1 MISYPV
7 SRQGVRRRKS
17 RELQTVS
24 SKIFCR
30 KNTKKVLSVTVADCQ
45 SSGLSA
51 VVYVVLIILF
61 VLQQGCASV
70 VVRNP
75 LPQNLIDLAEIKG
88 IPDARIWGDELP
100 PHYQSWNTK
109 SRTEL
114 QSSFPGI
121 IDTEHSYLAISGGG
135 PRGAYGAGLLAG
147 WTESDTRPEFTIVTG
162 VSVGALTAPFAFLG
176 PDFDDELETVYTTY
190 YTDDLVHLSA
200 NWRDSFASSNPL
212 KKVIA
217 KYVNDEMLSALA
229 VEYRKGRRVYIITT
243 NLDASRPVM
252 WDLGAIAVSG
262 SSNALQLIRDVI
274 LASASIPVL
283 MPPVDIGVEV
293 NGEHY
298 DEMHVDGGVSS
309 QVMFYPPEVD
319 LRLINKKLGT
329 KGRPTI
335 YVIRNGYINA
345 PYKAVKRKLVPIM
358 AKSFQSLIQA
368 QGVGDLYR
376 IYFSSLRDDLEYR
389 LSFIPVEF
397 DIEPQKVGGINY
409 MKQLFEFGRKV
420 GRDGTAWH
428 EAPPDVEEQLRSILQ
443 TKYPEGG

>member
-1 MISYPV
+1 M
-7 SRQGVRRRKS
+7 
-17 RELQTVS
+17 L
-24 SKIFCR
+24 CR
-30 KNTKKVLSVTVADCQ
+30 KKTKNVLSGTFAGSQ
-45 SSGLSA
+45 ISGAST
-51 VVYVVLIILF
+51 VVYVISVILF
-61 VLQQGCASV
+61 VLLHGCASV
-70 VVRNP
+70 VNRHP
-75 LPQNLIDLAEIKG
+75 LPQNLVDSAEIEG

-100 PHYQSWNTK
+100 PHYQSWNSK
-109 SRTEL
+109 SKTEL

-121 IDTEHSYLAISGGG
+121 INTEHSYLAISGGG

-147 WTESDTRPEFTIVTG
+147 WTESNSRPEFTIVTG

-176 PDFDDELETVYTTY
+176 SDYDDELETLYTTY
-190 YTDDLVHLSA
+190 YTDDLIHLKA
-200 NWRDSFASSNPL
+200 NWRDSFASSNQL

-243 NLDASRPVM
+243 NLDASRPMM
-252 WDLGAIAVSG
+252 WDLGAIVESG
-262 SSNALQLIRDVI
+262 SPKALQLIRDVI

-293 NGEHY
+293 NGEYY

-335 YVIRNGYINA
+335 YVIRNGYIHA
-345 PYKAVKRKLVPIM
+345 PYKPVKRKLIPIM
-358 AKSFQSLIQA
+358 AKSFESLIQA

-376 IYFSSLRDDLEYR
+376 IYLSSLRDDLEYR
-389 LSFIPVEF
+389 LAFIPPEF
-397 DIEPQKVGGINY
+397 DIVPQEVGGINY
-409 MKQLFEFGRKV
+409 MKQLFEFGRMA

-428 EAPPDVEEQLRSILQ
+428 EAPPDVEAHLRSILQ
-443 TKYPEGG
+443 KKYPVGS